1 MDDLTQLQ
9 RLLMAVNLELQ
20 TNNAPELLADFR
32 MNYLHSRRTAHLRR
46 EKNRLEQLIELER
59 ATMHPNY
66 SGELLEQ
73 TI

>member
-32 MNYLHSRRTAHLRR
+32 MNYLHNRRAAHLRW